1 MLELTENEK
10 TLLLQ
15 IARATVHA
23 YLSNGTRYEVNP
35 STLTEN
41 LKQNGACF
49 VTLTKNGALRGCI
62 GSLLAYQPLYKDVQN
77 HALEAAIEDY
87 RFNPVNIRELPGLVI
102 EISILTPP
110 AKVEYTNPQE
120 LKSKLRP
127 GVDGVTISFGHDRA
141 TFLPQVWEELP
152 THEEFLGHL
161 CRKMGYPIT
170 FWKDEHLEVEIYQV
184 IHFQEH

>member
-1 MLELTENEK
+1 MLELTQNEK
-10 TLLLQ
+10 SHLLQ
-15 IARATVHA
+15 IARSTVQA

-62 GSLLAYQPLYKDVQN
+62 GSLLAYQPLYKDVQKR
-77 HALEAAIEDY
+77 ALQAAIEDY
-87 RFNPVNIRELPGLVI
+87 RFNSVTIQELPKLVI

-110 AKVEYTNPQE
+110 VKVEYKDSSE
-120 LKSKLRP
+120 LKSKLRS
-127 GVDGVTISFGHDRA
+127 GIDGVTISYGQDQA

-161 CRKMGYPIT
+161 CRKMGYPKT
-170 FWKDEHLEVEIYQV
+170 FWKDDHLEVETYQV
-184 IHFQEH
+184 IHFQEN